1 MDGMSRRSR
10 LWMTALCAGFFFC
23 RGTESTLELWRRTLD
38 GLRPPQNAGDD
49 QALVRRFVHDTPG
62 LRWSLLPVAFCGGGT
77 LTARCWNPG
86 DALPVPAS
94 VVMHHANWTIG
105 VANKIVMCE
114 LVRENRAN
122 GDMMPEGEAEAIAR
136 GHLSPRQLTPA

>member
-62 LRWSLLPVAFCGGGT
+62 LRWSLLPVAFCGGGPV
-77 LTARCWNPG
+77 TARSWKPR
-86 DALPVPAS
+86 DALPVPPRA
-94 VVMHHANWTIG
+94 VMPHANWTNG
-105 VANKIVMCE
+105 AADKIFMCA
-114 LVRENRAN
+114 LIREDRAT
-122 GDMMPEGEAEAIAR
+122 GDMMPEGAAAGISR
-136 GHLSPRQLTPA
+136 GPLS